1 MFEKVNPS
9 HPDKIA
15 DRIAGAMVDRAYEKV
30 NGKPLCYEVHP
41 KIAVEVLIG
50 HGTCYII
57 IETSLGDITLC
68 NNQTITIKP
77 DDVCDFQELPF
88 ENESFS
94 LAVFDPPHL
103 IDKSDTAWLVKKY
116 GTLPKEW
123 QPVLQKGFAECMR
136 VLKPNGVLIFKW
148 NEVLVPTSTIIKLFG
163 NEDKLLFGHK
173 SGKRSNTN
181 WLVYMK

>member
-1 MFEKVNPS
+1 MENKKDIIDVCCGGKAFWFNKQNPRVIFC
-9 HPDKIA
+9 DKR
-15 DRIAGAMVDRAYEKV
+15 D
-30 NGKPLCYEVHP
+30 
-41 KIAVEVLIG
+41 
-50 HGTCYII
+50 
-57 IETSLGDITLC
+57 LGDITLC

-77 DDVCDFQELPF
+77 DVVCDFQNLPF
-88 ENESFS
+88 ENESFN

-148 NEVLVPTSTIIKLFG
+148 NEVEVKTNEIIDILGFQ
-163 NEDKLLFGHK
+163 DKLLFGHK